1 EGTNDQIAE
10 MSRVLGHSFDS
21 YTVPISLKPPNSQEI
36 PDSPNAINVPVTLSG
51 NVPKVRIRL
60 PNGSEVQCVFD
71 TGASYNIVIPRIAR
85 EYNLSAEDGAIIVLP
100 QLDILGCNPPL
111 S

>member
-1 EGTNDQIAE
+1 
-10 MSRVLGHSFDS
+10 
-21 YTVPISLKPPNSQEI
+21 
-36 PDSPNAINVPVTLSG
+36 G
-51 NVPKVRIRL
+51 NVPKVRTRL

-85 EYNLSAEDGAIIVLP
+85 EYNLSAEDDAIIVLP

-111 S
+111 SLRNVRVKVDQDFTYTGDQIILGSPVFDHFATVVLDLGTNQDQGIIR